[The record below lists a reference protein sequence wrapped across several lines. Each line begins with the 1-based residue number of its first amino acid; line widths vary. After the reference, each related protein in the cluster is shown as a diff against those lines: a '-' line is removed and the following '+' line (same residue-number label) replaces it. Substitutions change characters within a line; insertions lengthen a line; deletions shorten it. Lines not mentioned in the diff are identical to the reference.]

1 MRQFNGRSFSK
12 LIYVL
17 STYLEE
23 QKFDL
28 EPNISRA
35 KPKLGEREKGRR
47 VVYLWIRPK
56 PNCT

>member
-1 MRQFNGRSFSK
+1 MRQFNDRSFSK

-23 QKFDL
+23 QEFDL

-35 KPKLGEREKGRR
+35 KPKLGERGRKEGE
-47 VVYLWIRPK
+47 WCI
-56 PNCT
+56 